1 MKRLPLLKP
10 IDNLEDAAVL
20 DPAVKAVQK
29 GVERVIRPQWLR
41 DILHGVPIGHA
52 LHPLMILAPAGAW
65 LSAAGL
71 DLVPGTE
78 RASRMLVGA
87 GVISALPTAAAG
99 FNDWSQLHR
108 QQQRV
113 GLVHSAANILATTL
127 YAASY
132 LQRRRGKH
140 VSGKVL
146 GYAGL
151 ALVSGG
157 GYLGGHL
164 SYAMAAGANHAEDVP
179 HLVPSGWSPLAPLD
193 DVPER
198 TLQQRYLGDVSVL
211 LYRQGDRVSALS
223 AKCSHL
229 SGPLGEGTLLEGG
242 GDPCVVCPWHGSVF
256 EIETGEVVH
265 GPATAPQHRFRTRV
279 VDGMIEVS
287 LPG

>member
-10 IDNLEDAAVL
+10 IDDLEDAAVL
-20 DPAVKAVQK
+20 DPAVAAVRK
-29 GVERVIRPQWLR
+29 GVNSVLHPQWLR
-41 DILHGVPIGHA
+41 DVLHGVPIGHA
-52 LHPLMILAPAGAW
+52 LHPLLILAPAGAW
-65 LSAAGL
+65 LSAAAL

-78 RASRMLVGA
+78 KASRMLVGV
-87 GVISALPTAAAG
+87 GVISVVPTAAAG
-99 FNDWSQLHR
+99 FADWSELHP

-113 GLVHSAANILATTL
+113 GLVHWAVNLVATGL

-132 LQRRRGKH
+132 VQRRRGRQL
-140 VSGKVL
+140 SGKVL

-151 ALVSGG
+151 TMVSAG

-179 HLVPSGWSPLAPLD
+179 HLLPDGWQPLAPLD

-198 TLQQRYLGDVSVL
+198 TLQQRYLQDVPVL
-211 LYRQGDRVSALS
+211 LYRRGDRVSALS
-223 AKCSHL
+223 ARCSHL
-229 SGPLGEGTLLEGG
+229 SGPLAEGTLLEG
-242 GDPCVVCPWHGSVF
+242 DNPCVVCPWHASVF

-265 GPATAPQHRFRTRV
+265 GPATSPQHSFRTRV